1 MKCGVAILAM
11 NDQDVERCSAEDWSR
26 PPDVAD
32 HVLWE
37 KCLALGDLVE
47 PLGFDSIW
55 TVEHFATPYCMVPSA
70 LQHLAY
76 WAGRTEKLDMGT
88 CVVVAPW
95 HHPVQLAH
103 EISMLDV
110 LLKGRRYTV
119 GLGRGLSPKE
129 YAPLGVPQDEAR
141 QRFKETL
148 DVLKLGL
155 TLPRFSYEG
164 EIFKIP
170 ETSVRPA
177 PRHRDLMDTAVGAF
191 LTKESL
197 EVVARSGLGHIVVT
211 AASYEQVGRDNIL
224 FNQYR
229 QEVGLAPDA
238 LPIIYII
245 GAYCAETEEK
255 AQKGHEYL
263 AALGTVGAYH
273 YGFSGP
279 NLTDFSKIKGYESY
293 AKGLPGASQS
303 APDPEAA
310 RRAAFVGTPDQLIE
324 KVQRIR
330 TESGAR
336 EIVIAFDV
344 VGSMPYEDAQR
355 SMSLFAREV
364 LPAVH
369 EIQVGPP
376 AVLAGGP
383 SRPE

>member
-1 MKCGVAILAM
+1 MRCGVAILAM
-11 NDQDVERCSAEDWSR
+11 NDRDVERCSAEDWSR
-26 PPDVAD
+26 PPEVAD

-76 WAGRTEKLDMGT
+76 WAGRTERVDLGT

-103 EISMLDV
+103 EIAMLDI

-129 YAPLGVPQDEAR
+129 YAPLGVPQGESR
-141 QRFKETL
+141 QRFKESL
-148 DVLKLGL
+148 EILKLALG
-155 TLPRFSYEG
+155 TPRFSYEG

-177 PRHRDLMDTAVGAF
+177 PRHGDLMDTAVGAF
-191 LTKESL
+191 LTRESL
-197 EVVARSGLGHIVVT
+197 EVVAKSGLGHIVVT
-211 AASYEQVGRDNIL
+211 AASYEQVGRDNQL

-229 QEVGLAPDA
+229 QEVGLPPDA
-238 LPIIYII
+238 QPIIYLI
-245 GAYCAETEEK
+245 GGYCAETEEK
-255 AQKGHEYL
+255 AQRGYDYL
-263 AALGTVGAYH
+263 AALGTVSGYH
-273 YGFSGP
+273 YGFTGP
-279 NLTDFSKIKGYESY
+279 ELTDFSKIKGYESY
-293 AKGLPGASQS
+293 AKGMPGSSDAP
-303 APDPEAA
+303 PDPEAA

-324 KVQRIR
+324 KVQHIR
-330 TESGAR
+330 SQSGAR

-344 VGSMPYEDAQR
+344 VGSMPEEDARR
-355 SMSLFAREV
+355 SMSLFAEEV

-369 EIQVGPP
+369 EIEVGP
-376 AVLAGGP
+376 AVTVGAAPGDG
-383 SRPE
+383 

>member
-1 MKCGVAILAM
+1 
-11 NDQDVERCSAEDWSR
+11 
-26 PPDVAD
+26 
-32 HVLWE
+32 
-37 KCLALGDLVE
+37 
-47 PLGFDSIW
+47 
-55 TVEHFATPYCMVPSA
+55 
-70 LQHLAY
+70 
-76 WAGRTEKLDMGT
+76 
-88 CVVVAPW
+88 
-95 HHPVQLAH
+95 
-103 EISMLDV
+103 
-110 LLKGRRYTV
+110 
-119 GLGRGLSPKE
+119 
-129 YAPLGVPQDEAR
+129 
-141 QRFKETL
+141 
-148 DVLKLGL
+148 
-155 TLPRFSYEG
+155 
-164 EIFKIP
+164 
-170 ETSVRPA
+170 
-177 PRHRDLMDTAVGAF
+177 
-191 LTKESL
+191 
-197 EVVARSGLGHIVVT
+197 VVARSGLGHIVVT

-255 AQKGHEYL
+255 AQKGYEYL

-344 VGSMPYEDAQR
+344 VGSMPYEDAER

-376 AVLAGGP
+376 AVLAGG
-383 SRPE
+383 STRPE